1 MSAPP
6 AAANPLPPLVECLF
20 GETGK
25 CPKLRTKSIEDPTS
39 PDSIASSQYDG
50 LSDRW
55 GDAAKQHDIDL
66 AKLRRVCSQGI
77 DDDGSHRG
85 VAWRVLLEYLETD
98 NIHVSWS
105 KNVPAQRERYAS
117 LVQEYI
123 EGPLERGK
131 ELRGQLSKLLRDRKL
146 RKKFNRC
153 TSLDKPDEENSPSN
167 DADTSDGEG
176 SVTSEQTMESN
187 VSARVFTSA
196 TKIVDRLPP
205 QFQDAWKKAGID
217 VDHKNSDFTTQVV
230 TLGINQLKIPEDMTE
245 EEFQIFLEDAKLLGE
260 IRKDVARTHPDLFF
274 YLDPKDHLGMRRYGA
289 LERILFIWSKLNKGV
304 SPIETRIA

>member
-6 AAANPLPPLVECLF
+6 AVATPIPPIVECLF
-20 GETGK
+20 GETSK
-25 CPKLRTKSIEDPTS
+25 CPKLRTKSKEDPTS

-55 GDAAKQHDIDL
+55 GDAGKQHDIDI
-66 AKLRRVCSQGI
+66 AKLRRVCSLGI
-77 DDDGSHRG
+77 ADEGSHRG

-98 NIHVSWS
+98 NIHVSWP
-105 KNVPAQRERYAS
+105 KLVPERREQYAS
-117 LVQEYI
+117 LVQQYT
-123 EGPLERGK
+123 EGPLERGN

-146 RKKFNRC
+146 RKKFDRLA
-153 TSLDKPDEENSPSN
+153 SLDKPDEENNSPRK
-167 DADTSDGEG
+167 DADTSDGED
-176 SVTSEQTMESN
+176 SVMSEQTMESN
-187 VSARVFTSA
+187 VAAMVFTSA

-230 TLGINQLKIPEDMTE
+230 TLGINQLKIPKDMTE
-245 EEFQIFLEDAKLLGE
+245 EQFQTFLEDAKLLGE

-274 YLDPKDHLGMRRYGA
+274 YLEPKDHLGMRRYGA

-304 SPIETRIA
+304 SPMET